1 VSGSLVGLDVSTTGV
16 KAVAGSPDGHVL
28 ARAEERSSGCR
39 CATTEVR
46 SFAPCSEGVAYGL
59 RDSLE
64 LLRQLGVSADRG
76 RVAA

>member
-1 VSGSLVGLDVSTTGV
+1 LSLRHDRGSLVR
-16 KAVAGSPDGHVL
+16 AVL
-28 ARAEERSSGCR
+28 
-39 CATTEVR
+39 
-46 SFAPCSEGVAYGL
+46 EGVAYGL